1 MGLAD
6 LFKKKIQGVGTP
18 TMIGL
23 PTKDKVTPV
32 PGTPAA
38 ASVTPQVQNTPAPT
52 GKKVESDP
60 FTKGAEVATA
70 GSQVKKPGEAKQFVE
85 GLVSIKDII
94 APSAIEVDFNHIR
107 IDNKYFR
114 TLFVAGY
121 PRFVGLNWLSTLI
134 NFDASMKVA
143 MYIYPTDGKEILD
156 DLRRK
161 IAEMEAEISTD
172 IQRGRVVNPAT
183 QAKLEDALN
192 LQTDLV
198 KGEERFFQYGLY
210 MTVSAKTKDE
220 LDRSSKN
227 LESALGALMI
237 ISKKASLQMEEGFNS
252 TLPLCADKLSVTRNM
267 DTTSLA
273 STFPFVS
280 SDLSDDKGIM
290 YGINEHNGSLVIFD
304 RFSMQNYNSVV
315 FASAGA
321 GKSYMIKLEA
331 MRSLMLGTDII
342 VIDPENEYQSLAE
355 SVGGQYIAFGYGEAS
370 KINPFDLSLVVEEGE
385 NALND
390 KVLTLHKMFK
400 IMIGAMDP
408 IEESILDKAVM
419 EAYKA
424 KGITPDPETQKKE
437 APLIE
442 DLYKALIGMEEERAR
457 NLSARLEKYIK
468 GSFAGIFNQKTTV
481 NLKNGFVVFGI
492 RNLEESL
499 RPVAM
504 HIILD
509 YIWTI
514 VKKELKRR
522 ILIVDEAWYLMQYE
536 DSAAFLRG
544 IVKRGRKYYLGVTTI
559 TQDVDDFLETA
570 YGKEIVTNSA
580 IQILLK
586 QHSAAIDKVGETF
599 YLSEGEKQLLLSAD
613 KGEGIFFA
621 GQNHVAI
628 QVIASEEEH
637 NLITSNPEDILR
649 KRIAEKQ
656 AALAKQ
662 ALPTTN
668 PSEEEPVE
676 EKKLPPLPETP
687 VKPEEKSNPTPPAAA
702 SPFDPPEAG
711 RQGDLK
717 TEEKPLAVPAE
728 DLGGIKMEE
737 VKNEKINSEEE
748 NSKVVSSG
756 EAKIEEDL
764 KLNPLPTQ
772 GGSVTTD
779 VGMSEEKKTQE
790 PFDKGAMK
798 VEIEE
803 SPEEIMK
810 KRIAELEINE
820 KKELEEHRQKLE
832 KEAQEAKSTIT
843 NNAPGTASLPK
854 YQELFKSPSA
864 KLPPLPPLPK
874 FEAPKQSAN
883 LPKFEVQ
890 KPTFMTQTKEPV
902 IPQPPQLTKKPKVEF
917 IPTDSSAVVAG
928 GEDKKPEEPVKKEI
942 LSTETVKVEEVK
954 APETTPKIEEVKT
967 PTQEAT
973 AVGGQNADPSGAAI
987 IPPTEIKPVDE
998 KSSGEVKPA
1007 EIEKVEE
1014 KKTDE
1019 VKTSEATPKIEEIKQ
1034 NPPPST
1040 ADTSPVTTDKPEE
1053 KPTETDDAKMTY
1065 EKLFGNDKT

>member
-1 MGLAD
+1 MNILD
-6 LFKKKIQGVGTP
+6 LLKKKKT
-18 TMIGL
+18 TE
-23 PTKDKVTPV
+23 VTT
-32 PGTPAA
+32 TPAVTVEAKA
-38 ASVTPQVQNTPAPT
+38 ADGT
-52 GKKVESDP
+52 
-60 FTKGAEVATA
+60 
-70 GSQVKKPGEAKQFVE
+70 KQFVE

-107 IDNKYFR
+107 IDNKYYR
-114 TLFVAGY
+114 TCFVAGY
-121 PRFVGLNWLSTLI
+121 PRFVGLNWLSPLI
-134 NFDASMKVA
+134 NFDASMKVS

-161 IAEMEAEISTD
+161 VAEMEAEISTD

-198 KGEERFFQYGLY
+198 KGEERFFQFGLY
-210 MTVSAKTKDE
+210 MTLSARTKEE
-220 LDRSSKN
+220 LDRSTTN

-237 ISKKASLQMEEGFNS
+237 VSKKASLQMEEGFTS
-252 TLPLCADKLSVTRNM
+252 TLPLCADKLDITRNM

-342 VIDPENEYQSLAE
+342 VIDPENEYRSLAE

-370 KINPFDLSLVVEEGE
+370 KINPFDLSLVAEEGE

-400 IMIGAMDP
+400 IMLGAMDP
-408 IEESILDKAVM
+408 MEESVLDKAVM

-424 KGITPDPETQKKE
+424 KGITPDPESQKKE

-442 DLYKALIGMEEERAR
+442 DLYKALIGMEEERAK
-457 NLSARLEKYIK
+457 NLAARLEKYIK

-481 NLKNGFVVFGI
+481 NLQNGFVVFGI

-514 VKKELKRR
+514 VKKELKKR
-522 ILIVDEAWYLMQYE
+522 ILVVDEAWYLMQYD

-559 TQDVDDFLETA
+559 TQDVDDFLETP

-637 NLITSNPEDILR
+637 KLITSNPEDLLR
-649 KRIAEKQ
+649 QKIANKQ
-656 AALAKQ
+656 AAIVKQ
-662 ALPTTN
+662 ELPPVEDETESKEEIPEKKNEEKTN
-668 PSEEEPVE
+668 EILKTEPEAEIKTHLFEKKSEEESQNPPQPTADSSNSVTIDKPSRNQE
-676 EKKLPPLPETP
+676 ETEETAP
-687 VKPEEKSNPTPPAAA
+687 KVLFKPE
-702 SPFDPPEAG
+702 
-711 RQGDLK
+711 
-717 TEEKPLAVPAE
+717 V
-728 DLGGIKMEE
+728 
-737 VKNEKINSEEE
+737 
-748 NSKVVSSG
+748 
-756 EAKIEEDL
+756 
-764 KLNPLPTQ
+764 
-772 GGSVTTD
+772 
-779 VGMSEEKKTQE
+779 
-790 PFDKGAMK
+790 
-798 VEIEE
+798 EE
-803 SPEEIMK
+803 SPEEILK
-810 KRIAELEINE
+810 KRIAEMEVQE
-820 KKELEEHRQKLE
+820 KKQLEEHQAKVM
-832 KEAQEAKSTIT
+832 KEADEAKTV
-843 NNAPGTASLPK
+843 NGENKFGGGLGTLPK
-854 YQELFKSPSA
+854 YQELFKSPTS

-874 FEAPKQSAN
+874 FEAPKQSGN
-883 LPKFEVQ
+883 LPKFEAQ
-890 KPTFMTQTKEPV
+890 KPVFFNQVKETV
-902 IPQPPQLTKKPKVEF
+902 IPQPPQLAKKPKVEF
-917 IPTDSSAVVAG
+917 VPSPPPVKAETPLN
-928 GEDKKPEEPVKKEI
+928 EEKPEEKKA
-942 LSTETVKVEEVK
+942 EEVK
-954 APETTPKIEEVKT
+954 
-967 PTQEAT
+967 
-973 AVGGQNADPSGAAI
+973 
-987 IPPTEIKPVDE
+987 PTEIKD
-998 KSSGEVKPA
+998 SGE
-1007 EIEKVEE
+1007 
-1014 KKTDE
+1014 T
-1019 VKTSEATPKIEEIKQ
+1019 
-1034 NPPPST
+1034 
-1040 ADTSPVTTDKPEE
+1040 
-1053 KPTETDDAKMTY
+1053 KMTY
-1065 EKLFGNDKT
+1065 EELFGNDKT